1 MLPGENASMTSSR
14 SVTLADLPTLLELN
28 NAAVPAVNALDLA
41 QLTELVNLSAVA
53 LTVDTLE
60 CLLVA
65 LRPGLPYASANYR
78 WFSERYPDFLYVDR
92 VVVAPDARGA
102 GLGTQL
108 YAEVRKHAQALG
120 APRITCEVN
129 AVPANPG
136 SQRFHERLGFAT
148 IGRLCSGGGKE
159 VGMMEKIL
167 RY

>member
-1 MLPGENASMTSSR
+1 MLRMTTLR
-14 SVTLADLPTLLELN
+14 SVTLSDLPALLELN

-53 LTVDTLE
+53 LTVEALE

-92 VVVAPDARGA
+92 VVVAPESRDA
-102 GLGTQL
+102 GLGTEL
-108 YAEVRKHAQALG
+108 YAAVQKHAQALG
-120 APRITCEVN
+120 APRVTCEVN
-129 AVPANPG
+129 VVPPNPG

-148 IGRLCSGGGKE
+148 VGRLRSDGGKE
-159 VGMMEKIL
+159 VGMLAKL
-167 RY
+167 LLD